1 MQIAEALLCRAS
13 SLIALGC
20 IFVPVLAA
28 PIYLEAGIA
37 DVFFF
42 LSSMTDR
49 TSLLDKAGYSKGF
62 LILSSLQ
69 HLK

>member
-37 DVFFF
+37 DVFF
-42 LSSMTDR
+42 SC
-49 TSLLDKAGYSKGF
+49 LL
-62 LILSSLQ
+62 
-69 HLK
+69 

>member
-37 DVFFF
+37 DVLF
-42 LSSMTDR
+42 LFGACFYDGSDESTR
-49 TSLLDKAGYSKGF
+49 QRGLF
-62 LILSSLQ
+62 
-69 HLK
+69 